1 MKKKRDIFFP
11 LFIYVFRKPFCF
23 KVFQK
28 NKKIGA
34 AILAATTQAA
44 YVYIHS
50 HTNMGLHTY
59 LNYLYAFYHI
69 VCNNASAYFCA

>member
-1 MKKKRDIFFP
+1 MKKKRDKFFP
-11 LFIYVFRKPFCF
+11 YIYMCSESHFVSKFF
-23 KVFQK
+23 KK
-28 NKKIGA
+28 IKIGA

-69 VCNNASAYFCA
+69 VCNN

>member
-1 MKKKRDIFFP
+1 MCVQKAILFQNFSKK
-11 LFIYVFRKPFCF
+11 
-23 KVFQK
+23 Q
-28 NKKIGA
+28 KIGA

-69 VCNNASAYFCA
+69 VCNN